1 VILFMLSA
9 CQDGVV
15 SSGNQLCCWRTS
27 LGFPCSGAGGRVW
40 LGAHWCFSVLC
51 EQRPD
56 LRLAA
61 GPGAVENRSGAREM
75 IIQSSD
81 STRTNCV

>member
-27 LGFPCSGAGGRVW
+27 LGFPCSGAGGRDLVGRS
-40 LGAHWCFSVLC
+40 LVLF
-51 EQRPD
+51 
-56 LRLAA
+56 
-61 GPGAVENRSGAREM
+61 GAV
-75 IIQSSD
+75 
-81 STRTNCV
+81 